1 VVGRVGF
8 SLDPSGDLQGRPRP
22 HLDWRLG
29 VYAKVF
35 SSLWDG
41 SMRGQSD
48 KQLVFIYLL
57 AHADADGVAEIIQ
70 GKIADDTGLREDEV
84 FAALAELMAPDP
96 ASRTDGSDG
105 RRLEPLD
112 ARGWGWS
119 IVNYQHYRGL
129 RDDETRRQ
137 QTREAVRRFR
147 DKKADVSHS
156 KPQKAQGE
164 AEGEGEVDKSTTL
177 SAEADVVV
185 VEMSTKRDP
194 QKAIDRKDWES
205 GFDEFWKAYPKRVNS
220 SKINALKVW
229 MGLMPKDYST
239 ADDLFTDI
247 LGALEESKKA
257 WRLLPDEHSI
267 NHHEFWLKK
276 QLWRNDAQ

>member
-1 VVGRVGF
+1 M
-8 SLDPSGDLQGRPRP
+8 
-22 HLDWRLG
+22 
-29 VYAKVF
+29 YAKVF

-70 GKIADDTGLREDEV
+70 GKIADDTGLREEEV
-84 FAALAELMAPDP
+84 FSALSELMAPDP
-96 ASRTDGSDG
+96 ASRTDGNDG

-147 DKKADVSHS
+147 DKKADVSHG
-156 KPQKAQGE
+156 KPRKAQGE
-164 AEGEGEVDKSTTL
+164 GEGKAEVEVYPPPSTSVELELRSTSPPVFEL
-177 SAEADVVV
+177 MLNDGKTYPITQEQVSRWEGLYPAVDVPQTIREMIGWLEANP
-185 VEMSTKRDP
+185 TKR
-194 QKAIDRKDWES
+194 KTHRGVLRFIVS
-205 GFDEFWKAYPKRVNS
+205 
-220 SKINALKVW
+220 
-229 MGLMPKDYST
+229 
-239 ADDLFTDI
+239 
-247 LGALEESKKA
+247 
-257 WRLLPDEHSI
+257 
-267 NHHEFWLKK
+267 WLSREQDKG
-276 QLWRNDAQ
+276 

>member
-1 VVGRVGF
+1 M
-8 SLDPSGDLQGRPRP
+8 
-22 HLDWRLG
+22 
-29 VYAKVF
+29 YAKVF

-84 FAALAELMAPDP
+84 FAALSELMSPDP

-147 DKKADVSHS
+147 DKKADVSHG

-164 AEGEGEVDKSTTL
+164 EEAEGEVDKSNPCPI
-177 SAEADVVV
+177 SSDV
-185 VEMSTKRDP
+185 EGLIPELEPLKDP
-194 QKAIDRKDWES
+194 ERLKNLKDWQD
-205 GFDEFWKAYPKRVNS
+205 GFRQFWEAYPVRPNS
-220 SKINALKVW
+220 SKKQALKVW
-229 MGLMPKDYST
+229 MGFCPKDYST
-239 ADDLFTDI
+239 ADDLFTSMM
-247 LGALEESKKA
+247 GALEDSSKE
-257 WRLLPDEHSI
+257 WRGREPDKI
-267 NHHEFWLKK
+267 PHHVVWLRRE
-276 QLWRNDAQ
+276 LWRNDAQ